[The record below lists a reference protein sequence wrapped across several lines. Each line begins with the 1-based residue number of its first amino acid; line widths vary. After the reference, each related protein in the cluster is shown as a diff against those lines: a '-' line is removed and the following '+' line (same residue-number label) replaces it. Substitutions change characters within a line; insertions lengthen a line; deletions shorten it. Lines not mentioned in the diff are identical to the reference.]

1 MYGPG
6 TNLASGGSLIFHSEC
21 QMRYI
26 TQCLEVLVAGGHR
39 FLEPRQDKEQYWLA
53 RSQAEMAKM
62 VWSQPSI
69 RHSFYKNADG
79 DIFTLSP
86 WRLVDYWAWTRE
98 LDPDDF
104 VIE

>member
-26 TQCLEVLVAGGHR
+26 SKCLDMLIDGQRTAMEPKGERLDDWVAR
-39 FLEPRQDKEQYWLA
+39 T
-53 RSQAEMAKM
+53 QAEMRTM

-69 RHSFYKNADG
+69 RHSYFKNSQG
-79 DIFTLSP
+79 EIHGVSP
-86 WRLVDYWAWTRE
+86 WRVVDYWAWTAT
-98 LDPDDF
+98 PDLKDF
-104 VIE
+104 VIR